1 MANHKSALKR
11 IRQNE
16 VERVSNRYKARTMRN
31 ALKKFRALKEKGTAS
46 ESLPKMVEMI
56 DKLACKKVIH
66 KNKASNLKSKLAR
79 QVNKMK

>member
-1 MANHKSALKR
+1 
-11 IRQNE
+11 
-16 VERVSNRYKARTMRN
+16 MRN
-31 ALKKFRALKEKGTAS
+31 ALKKFRSLKEKTAAS

-56 DKLACKKVIH
+56 DKLAGKKVIH